1 MKWLL
6 LRLIFY
12 YQSKGGG
19 DYFFSVD
26 CNFTPSCSEYTKQA
40 IEKYGVVKG
49 VRLGYKRIRRCN
61 ETDLIEKKFDPL
73 T

>member
-1 MKWLL
+1 MKRLL
-6 LRLIFY
+6 LGLISY

-19 DYFFSVD
+19 DYFFGVD
-26 CNFTPSCSEYTKQA
+26 CNFTPSCSEYTKHA
-40 IEKYGVVKG
+40 IEKYGAIKG

-61 ETDLIEKKFDPL
+61 EPDLIEKKFDPL